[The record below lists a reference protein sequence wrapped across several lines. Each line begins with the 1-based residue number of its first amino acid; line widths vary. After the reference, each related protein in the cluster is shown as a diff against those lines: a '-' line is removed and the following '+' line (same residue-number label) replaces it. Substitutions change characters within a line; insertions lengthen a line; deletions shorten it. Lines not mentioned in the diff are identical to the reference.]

1 MKISYQYLTT
11 DELDVSIKDIFDY
24 IKFLHTD
31 SDMSIKSTLSYVE
44 EWQLNKEEIIQA
56 LYGTL
61 VYDDVSPSFYRTI
74 EEKLIPYLRR
84 ADGEPSQNMVED
96 QEMVQNS

>member
-31 SDMSIKSTLSYVE
+31 SDMSIKSTLSYME

-61 VYDDVSPSFYRTI
+61 VCTDINLTFYKII
-74 EEKLIPYLRR
+74 EEELIPYLKR
-84 ADGEPSQNMVED
+84 ADGES
-96 QEMVQNS
+96 S

>member
-74 EEKLIPYLRR
+74 EDKLIPY
-84 ADGEPSQNMVED
+84 
-96 QEMVQNS
+96 

>member
-31 SDMSIKSTLSYVE
+31 SDMSIKSPLSYVE

-56 LYGTL
+56 LYGAL
-61 VYDDVSPSFYRTI
+61 VYAEISPSFYRTI
-74 EEKLIPYLRR
+74 EDRLIPYLKR
-84 ADGEPSQNMVED
+84 ADGES
-96 QEMVQNS
+96 S

>member
-31 SDMSIKSTLSYVE
+31 SDMSIKSTLSYME
-44 EWQLNKEEIIQA
+44 EWQLNREEIIQA

-61 VYDDVSPSFYRTI
+61 VYTDINPTFYEII
-74 EEKLIPYLRR
+74 EEELIPYLKR
-84 ADGEPSQNMVED
+84 ADGESF
-96 QEMVQNS
+96 

>member
-31 SDMSIKSTLSYVE
+31 SDMSIKSTLSYME
-44 EWQLNKEEIIQA
+44 EWELNKEEIIQA

-61 VYDDVSPSFYRTI
+61 VYTDINSTFYKII
-74 EEKLIPYLRR
+74 EEELIPYLKR
-84 ADGEPSQNMVED
+84 ADGKPS
-96 QEMVQNS
+96 

>member
-31 SDMSIKSTLSYVE
+31 SDMSIKSPLSYVE
-44 EWQLNKEEIIQA
+44 EWELNKEEIIQA

-61 VYDDVSPSFYRTI
+61 VYTDINPTFYKMI
-74 EEKLIPYLRR
+74 EEELIPYLKR
-84 ADGEPSQNMVED
+84 ADGES
-96 QEMVQNS
+96 S

>member
-11 DELDVSIKDIFDY
+11 DKLDVSIKDIFDY

-31 SDMSIKSTLSYVE
+31 SDMSIKSTLSYME
-44 EWQLNKEEIIQA
+44 EWELNKEEIIQA

-61 VYDDVSPSFYRTI
+61 VYTDINSTFYKII
-74 EEKLIPYLRR
+74 EEELIPYLKR
-84 ADGEPSQNMVED
+84 ADGEPS
-96 QEMVQNS
+96 

>member
-24 IKFLHTD
+24 IKFLRTD
-31 SDMSIKSTLSYVE
+31 SDMSIKSTLSYME
-44 EWQLNKEEIIQA
+44 EWELNKEEIIQA

-61 VYDDVSPSFYRTI
+61 VYTDINSTFYKII
-74 EEKLIPYLRR
+74 EEELIPYLKR
-84 ADGEPSQNMVED
+84 ADGEPS
-96 QEMVQNS
+96 

>member
-24 IKFLHTD
+24 IKFLHAD
-31 SDMSIKSTLSYVE
+31 SYVE

-74 EEKLIPYLRR
+74 EEKLMPYLRR
-84 ADGEPSQNMVED
+84 ADGEPS
-96 QEMVQNS
+96 

>member
-31 SDMSIKSTLSYVE
+31 SDMSIKSTLSYME
-44 EWQLNKEEIIQA
+44 EWELNKEEIIQA

-61 VYDDVSPSFYRTI
+61 VYTDINSTFYKI
-74 EEKLIPYLRR
+74 I
-84 ADGEPSQNMVED
+84 
-96 QEMVQNS
+96 

>member
-74 EEKLIPYLRR
+74 EGKLLPYLRR
-84 ADGEPSQNMVED
+84 ADGEPS
-96 QEMVQNS
+96 

>member
-31 SDMSIKSTLSYVE
+31 SDMSIKSTLSYME
-44 EWQLNKEEIIQA
+44 EWELNKEEIIQA

-61 VYDDVSPSFYRTI
+61 VYTDINSTFYKII
-74 EEKLIPYLRR
+74 EDELIPYLKR
-84 ADGEPSQNMVED
+84 ADGEPSQNMVEG
-96 QEMVQNS
+96 QEMV

>member
-31 SDMSIKSTLSYVE
+31 SDMSIKSTLSYIE
-44 EWQLNKEEIIQA
+44 EWELNKEEIIQA

-61 VYDDVSPSFYRTI
+61 VYTDINSTFYKII
-74 EEKLIPYLRR
+74 EDELIPYLRR
-84 ADGEPSQNMVED
+84 ADGES
-96 QEMVQNS
+96 S

>member
-31 SDMSIKSTLSYVE
+31 SDMSIKSTLSYME
-44 EWQLNKEEIIQA
+44 EWELNKEEIIQA

-61 VYDDVSPSFYRTI
+61 VYTDINSTFYKII
-74 EEKLIPYLRR
+74 EDELIPYLKR
-84 ADGEPSQNMVED
+84 ADGES
-96 QEMVQNS
+96 S

>member
-31 SDMSIKSTLSYVE
+31 SDMSIKSTLSYME
-44 EWQLNKEEIIQA
+44 EWELNKEEIIQA

-61 VYDDVSPSFYRTI
+61 VYTDINSTFYKII
-74 EEKLIPYLRR
+74 EEELIPYLKR
-84 ADGEPSQNMVED
+84 ADEES
-96 QEMVQNS
+96 S

>member
-1 MKISYQYLTT
+1 MKISYQYPTT

-31 SDMSIKSTLSYVE
+31 SDMSIKSTLSYME

-61 VYDDVSPSFYRTI
+61 VYTDINQTFYKII
-74 EEKLIPYLRR
+74 EEELIPYLKR
-84 ADGEPSQNMVED
+84 ADGES
-96 QEMVQNS
+96 S

>member
-31 SDMSIKSTLSYVE
+31 SDMSIKSTLSYME

-61 VYDDVSPSFYRTI
+61 VYTDINSTFYKII
-74 EEKLIPYLRR
+74 EEELIPYLKH
-84 ADGEPSQNMVED
+84 ADGEPS
-96 QEMVQNS
+96 

>member
-24 IKFLHTD
+24 IKFLHPD
-31 SDMSIKSTLSYVE
+31 SDMSIKSTLSYME

-61 VYDDVSPSFYRTI
+61 VYADISPSFYKTI
-74 EEKLIPYLRR
+74 EEKLIPYLKR
-84 ADGEPSQNMVED
+84 ADGESF
-96 QEMVQNS
+96 

>member
-31 SDMSIKSTLSYVE
+31 SDMSIKSTLSYME

-61 VYDDVSPSFYRTI
+61 VYTDINPSFYKMI
-74 EEKLIPYLRR
+74 EEELIPYLKR
-84 ADGEPSQNMVED
+84 ADGEPS
-96 QEMVQNS
+96 

>member
-31 SDMSIKSTLSYVE
+31 SDMSVKSTLSYVE

-61 VYDDVSPSFYRTI
+61 VYTDINSTFYKII
-74 EEKLIPYLRR
+74 EDELIPYLKR
-84 ADGEPSQNMVED
+84 ADGEPS
-96 QEMVQNS
+96 

>member
-44 EWQLNKEEIIQA
+44 EWRLNKEEIIQA
-56 LYGTL
+56 LY
-61 VYDDVSPSFYRTI
+61 DNVSPSFYRTI

-84 ADGEPSQNMVED
+84 ADGEPS
-96 QEMVQNS
+96 

>member
-31 SDMSIKSTLSYVE
+31 SDMSIKSTLSYME
-44 EWQLNKEEIIQA
+44 EWQLNREEIIQA

-61 VYDDVSPSFYRTI
+61 VYDDISPTFYEII
-74 EEKLIPYLRR
+74 EEELIPYLKR
-84 ADGEPSQNMVED
+84 ADGES
-96 QEMVQNS
+96 S

>member
-31 SDMSIKSTLSYVE
+31 SDMSIKSPLSYIE
-44 EWQLNKEEIIQA
+44 EWELNKEEIIQA

-61 VYDDVSPSFYRTI
+61 VYTDINSTFYKII
-74 EEKLIPYLRR
+74 EEELIPYLKR
-84 ADGEPSQNMVED
+84 ADGEPS
-96 QEMVQNS
+96 

>member
-31 SDMSIKSTLSYVE
+31 SDMSIKSTLSYME
-44 EWQLNKEEIIQA
+44 EWELNREEIIQA

-61 VYDDVSPSFYRTI
+61 VYTDINSTFYKII
-74 EEKLIPYLRR
+74 EEELIPYLKR
-84 ADGEPSQNMVED
+84 ADEEPS
-96 QEMVQNS
+96 

>member
-31 SDMSIKSTLSYVE
+31 SDMSIKSTLSYME
-44 EWQLNKEEIIQA
+44 EWELNKEEIIQA

-61 VYDDVSPSFYRTI
+61 VYTDINSTFYKII
-74 EEKLIPYLRR
+74 EDELIPYLKR
-84 ADGEPSQNMVED
+84 ADGEPS
-96 QEMVQNS
+96 

>member
-31 SDMSIKSTLSYVE
+31 SDMSIKSTLSYME
-44 EWQLNKEEIIQA
+44 EWELNKEEIIQA

-61 VYDDVSPSFYRTI
+61 VYTDINSTFYKII
-74 EEKLIPYLRR
+74 EDELIPYLKR
-84 ADGEPSQNMVED
+84 ADGKPS
-96 QEMVQNS
+96 

>member
-31 SDMSIKSTLSYVE
+31 SDISIKSTLSYME
-44 EWQLNKEEIIQA
+44 EWELNKEEIIQA

-61 VYDDVSPSFYRTI
+61 VYTDINSTFYKII
-74 EEKLIPYLRR
+74 EEELIPYLKR
-84 ADGEPSQNMVED
+84 ADGEPS
-96 QEMVQNS
+96 

>member
-31 SDMSIKSTLSYVE
+31 SDMSIKSPLSYVE
-44 EWQLNKEEIIQA
+44 EWQLNREEIIQA

-61 VYDDVSPSFYRTI
+61 VYTDINSTFYKII
-74 EEKLIPYLRR
+74 EEELIPYLKR
-84 ADGEPSQNMVED
+84 ADGES
-96 QEMVQNS
+96 S

>member
-31 SDMSIKSTLSYVE
+31 SDISIKSTLSYME
-44 EWQLNKEEIIQA
+44 EWELNREEIIQA

-61 VYDDVSPSFYRTI
+61 VYTDINSTFYKII
-74 EEKLIPYLRR
+74 EEELIPYLRR
-84 ADGEPSQNMVED
+84 ADGEPS
-96 QEMVQNS
+96 

>member
-31 SDMSIKSTLSYVE
+31 SDMSIKSTLSYME
-44 EWQLNKEEIIQA
+44 EWELNKEEIIQA

-61 VYDDVSPSFYRTI
+61 VYTDINSTFYKII
-74 EEKLIPYLRR
+74 EEELIPYLKH
-84 ADGEPSQNMVED
+84 ADGKPS
-96 QEMVQNS
+96 

>member
-31 SDMSIKSTLSYVE
+31 SDMSIKSTLSYME
-44 EWQLNKEEIIQA
+44 EWQLNREEIIQA

-61 VYDDVSPSFYRTI
+61 VYTDINSTFYKII
-74 EEKLIPYLRR
+74 EEELIPYLKH
-84 ADGEPSQNMVED
+84 ADGEPS
-96 QEMVQNS
+96 

>member
-31 SDMSIKSTLSYVE
+31 SDMSIKSTLSYME
-44 EWQLNKEEIIQA
+44 EWQLNREEIIQA

-61 VYDDVSPSFYRTI
+61 VYTDINSTFYKII
-74 EEKLIPYLRR
+74 EEELIPYLKR
-84 ADGEPSQNMVED
+84 ADGEPSQNMVEG
-96 QEMVQNS
+96 QEMV

>member
-1 MKISYQYLTT
+1 MKISYQFLTT

-31 SDMSIKSTLSYVE
+31 SDMSVKSTLSYIE
-44 EWQLNKEEIIQA
+44 EWELNKEEIIQA

-61 VYDDVSPSFYRTI
+61 VYADINQSFYKTI
-74 EEKLIPYLRR
+74 EEELIPYLKQ
-84 ADGEPSQNMVED
+84 ADGEPSQNMVEG
-96 QEMVQNS
+96 QEMV

>member
-31 SDMSIKSTLSYVE
+31 SDMSIKSTLSYME
-44 EWQLNKEEIIQA
+44 EWQLNREEIIQA

-61 VYDDVSPSFYRTI
+61 VYTDINPTFYKII
-74 EEKLIPYLRR
+74 EEELIPYLKR
-84 ADGEPSQNMVED
+84 ADGEPS
-96 QEMVQNS
+96 

>member
-31 SDMSIKSTLSYVE
+31 SDMSIKSTLSYME
-44 EWQLNKEEIIQA
+44 EWQLNREEIIQA

-61 VYDDVSPSFYRTI
+61 VYTDINPTFYKII
-74 EEKLIPYLRR
+74 EEELIPYLKR
-84 ADGEPSQNMVED
+84 ADGKS
-96 QEMVQNS
+96 S

>member
-11 DELDVSIKDIFDY
+11 DELDVNIKDIFDY

-31 SDMSIKSTLSYVE
+31 SDMSIKSTLSYME
-44 EWQLNKEEIIQA
+44 EWELNKEEIIQA

-61 VYDDVSPSFYRTI
+61 VYTDINSTFYKII
-74 EEKLIPYLRR
+74 EEELIPYLKH
-84 ADGEPSQNMVED
+84 ADGEPS
-96 QEMVQNS
+96 